1 MAWPLDFRP
10 ASASM
15 GALSPVPESPGGQA
29 ARCPYT
35 CHPTGTD
42 VKVQTH
48 LAQWPKWV
56 REDGGLRLEPWR
68 PREWL
73 RGGKGKDVEAQSCS
87 WFPATPI
94 PELLCFPYRLPCLE
108 ESSSSTKCLETQVA
122 GLQVPPLNLFTL
134 GSGFKVM
141 PPRRRKWGKGIRA
154 GSRPT
159 SHGSEPCTSGN
170 NAAGTQDR
178 AEPLQTQG
186 VTSGCPPGTHP
197 GPDPRKAGAV
207 RGFILANEGG

>member
-1 MAWPLDFRP
+1 M
-10 ASASM
+10 
-15 GALSPVPESPGGQA
+15 
-29 ARCPYT
+29 
-35 CHPTGTD
+35 
-42 VKVQTH
+42 KVQTH
-48 LAQWPKWV
+48 LAQWLKRV

-94 PELLCFPYRLPCLE
+94 PELLCFPYRLLCLE

-159 SHGSEPCTSGN
+159 SHGSEPCMSGN
-170 NAAGTQDR
+170 NAVGTQDG

-207 RGFILANEGG
+207 RGFILANEGR